1 MERHG
6 MNLPIAAWLV
16 AAAAAFAA
24 SPAATQEWP
33 ARSIRI
39 ISPLAPGGA
48 ADVLGRAVA
57 NQLSVD
63 LKQPVVVENRA
74 GGGGIVAAGLVA
86 RAAPDGYTL
95 FLGTAGTMTIT
106 PVLTKDLPY
115 DPIADFTPLT
125 IAVENPICLV
135 VHKSLPVDDV
145 AQLVAYA
152 KAHPGELSFGSSGTN
167 TSQHLAGELL
177 KRVAG
182 IDMVHVPYRGG
193 NPAMTDLLAG
203 RIPVLFATLSTTLP
217 HLDSGAIKILAMAEA
232 KQTASQ
238 AQIPTIGETVPGYA
252 LPSSWIG
259 FLAPAGM
266 RPALAGRI
274 NAALVK
280 AITEPTVHR
289 VLEQSGF
296 EVVTSTPEEFA
307 ATLKGAIA
315 RYRKIT
321 ADAGIAAQ

>member
-1 MERHG
+1 MS
-6 MNLPIAAWLV
+6 LLIAAWLV
-16 AAAAAFAA
+16 AAAGTLAV

-33 ARSIRI
+33 TRAIRI
-39 ISPLAPGGA
+39 VSPLAPGGA
-48 ADVLGRAVA
+48 ADVLGRTVA
-57 NQLSVD
+57 NQLSAD
-63 LKQPVVVENRA
+63 LRQPVVVENRG
-74 GGGGIVAAGLVA
+74 GGGGIAAAALVA

-125 IAVENPICLV
+125 IAVESPICLV

-167 TSQHLAGELL
+167 SSQHLAGELL
-177 KRVAG
+177 KSAAG

-203 RIPVLFATLSTTLP
+203 RISVLFATLSTTLP
-217 HLDSGAIKILAMAEA
+217 HLDSGAIRILAMAEA
-232 KQTASQ
+232 KRAASQ
-238 AQIPTIGETVPGYA
+238 PQIPTIGETVPGYA

-259 FLAPAGM
+259 FLAPAGL
-266 RPALAGRI
+266 RPALAGRM
-274 NAALVK
+274 NAAFVK
-280 AITEPTVHR
+280 AITQPSVRR

-307 ATLKGAIA
+307 ATLADAIA

-321 ADAGIAAQ
+321 ADAGITAQ

>member
-1 MERHG
+1 MR
-6 MNLPIAAWLV
+6 LPIAAWLI
-16 AAAAAFAA
+16 AAAVVLVAP
-24 SPAATQEWP
+24 PAPAQEWP
-33 ARSIRI
+33 TRPIRI

-57 NQLSVD
+57 NQLSAD

-106 PVLTKDLPY
+106 PVLTKDLPF

-135 VHKSLPVDDV
+135 VHKSLPVDSV

-177 KRVAG
+177 KSAAG

-217 HLDSGAIKILAMAEA
+217 HLASGTIKILAMVEA
-232 KQTASQ
+232 KRTASEP
-238 AQIPTIGETVPGYA
+238 QIPTIGESVPGYA

-259 FLAPAGM
+259 FLAPAGVP
-266 RPALAGRI
+266 PALAAHM
-274 NAALVK
+274 NAAFVK
-280 AITEPTVHR
+280 AITAPTVR
-289 VLEQSGF
+289 RLLEQSGF

-307 ATLKGAIA
+307 ATLKGAIE

-321 ADAGIAAQ
+321 AAAGIMAQ

>member
-1 MERHG
+1 MGRHR
-6 MNLPIAAWLV
+6 MNLPIAAWLL
-16 AAAAAFAA
+16 AAAAALAA
-24 SPAATQEWP
+24 SSAPAQEWP
-33 ARSIRI
+33 ARPIRI
-39 ISPLAPGGA
+39 VSPLAPGGA

-86 RAAPDGYTL
+86 RAVPDGHTL
-95 FLGTAGTMTIT
+95 FLGTAGAMTIT
-106 PVLTKDLPY
+106 PVLTRDVPF
-115 DPIADFTPLT
+115 DPVADFTPLT

-135 VHKSLPVDDV
+135 VHTSLPVENV
-145 AQLVAYA
+145 GELVAYA

-177 KRVAG
+177 KREAG

-203 RIPVLFATLSTTLP
+203 RIKVLFATLSTTLP
-217 HLDSGAIKILAMAEA
+217 YRDGGAIRILAMAEGRR
-232 KQTASQ
+232 TASQ
-238 AQIPTIGETVPGYA
+238 PKIPTIGETVAGYA

-259 FLAPAGM
+259 FLAPAGV
-266 RPALAGRI
+266 RPALAARM

-280 AITEPTVHR
+280 AITEPAVRR

-307 ATLKGAIA
+307 AILKSAIA
-315 RYRKIT
+315 RYRRIT
-321 ADAGIAAQ
+321 ADAGIMAQ

>member
-1 MERHG
+1 
-6 MNLPIAAWLV
+6 MNLPIAALLAAV
-16 AAAAAFAA
+16 AAALAA
-24 SPAATQEWP
+24 SPAPAQEWP
-33 ARSIRI
+33 ARPIRI
-39 ISPLAPGGA
+39 VSPLAPGGA

-57 NQLSVD
+57 NQLAVD
-63 LKQPVVVENRA
+63 LRQPVVVENRA

-95 FLGTAGTMTIT
+95 FLGTAGAMTIT
-106 PVLTKDLPY
+106 PVLTRDVPF

-125 IAVENPICLV
+125 VAVENPICLV
-135 VHKSLPVDDV
+135 VHKSLPVENV
-145 AQLVAYA
+145 GELVAYA

-177 KRVAG
+177 KREAG

-203 RIPVLFATLSTTLP
+203 RIKVLFATLSTTLP
-217 HLDSGAIKILAMAEA
+217 YRDGGAIRILAMAEG
-232 KQTASQ
+232 KRTASQ
-238 AQIPTIGETVPGYA
+238 PQIPTIGETVAGYA

-259 FLAPAGM
+259 FLAPAGL
-266 RPALAGRI
+266 RPALAGRM
-274 NAALVK
+274 NAAIVK
-280 AITEPTVHR
+280 AVMEPSVHR

-307 ATLKGAIA
+307 ATLKAAIA
-315 RYRKIT
+315 RYRRIT
-321 ADAGIAAQ
+321 ADAGIMAQ

>member
-1 MERHG
+1 
-6 MNLPIAAWLV
+6 MNLRIAVWLV
-16 AAAAAFAA
+16 SVTAALAA
-24 SPAATQEWP
+24 SPAAAQDWP
-33 ARSIRI
+33 ARAIRI

-57 NQLSVD
+57 NQLSAD
-63 LKQPVVVENRA
+63 LKQSVVVENRG

-106 PVLTKDLPY
+106 PVLTRDLPY

-125 IAVENPICLV
+125 VAVENPICLL

-167 TSQHLAGELL
+167 TSHHLAGELL
-177 KRVAG
+177 KSAAG

-203 RIPVLFATLSTTLP
+203 RVPVLFATLSTALA
-217 HLDSGAIKILAMAEA
+217 HLDSGAFRILAMVEA
-232 KQTASQ
+232 KRTASLP
-238 AQIPTIGETVPGYA
+238 QIATIGETVPGYA

-259 FLAPAGM
+259 FLAPAGLK
-266 RPALAGRI
+266 PALTGRL
-274 NAALVK
+274 NAALIRS
-280 AITEPTVHR
+280 ITAPTVR
-289 VLEQSGF
+289 PVLEQSGF
-296 EVVTSTPEEFA
+296 EVVTSTPEEFSA
-307 ATLKGAIA
+307 ILKGAIE

>member
-1 MERHG
+1 MR
-6 MNLPIAAWLV
+6 LPIAARLVV
-16 AAAAAFAA
+16 AAALLVA
-24 SPAATQEWP
+24 SSAPAQEWP
-33 ARSIRI
+33 ARTVRI

-57 NQLSVD
+57 NQLSGD

-106 PVLTKDLPY
+106 PVLTRDLPF
-115 DPIADFTPLT
+115 DPVADFTPLT

-135 VHKSLPVDDV
+135 VHKSLPVDNV

-177 KRVAG
+177 KSEAG

-203 RIPVLFATLSTTLP
+203 RIPVLFATLSTTLS
-217 HLDSGAIKILAMAEA
+217 HLDSGAIKILAMVEA
-232 KQTASQ
+232 KRTASQ
-238 AQIPTIGETVPGYA
+238 PQIPTIGETVPGYA

-259 FLAPAGM
+259 FLAPAGLP
-266 RPALAGRI
+266 PALAGRM
-274 NAALVK
+274 NAAFVK
-280 AITEPTVHR
+280 AITAPTVR
-289 VLEQSGF
+289 RLLERSGF
-296 EVVTSTPEEFA
+296 AVATSTPEEFA
-307 ATLKGAIA
+307 TTLKGAIE

-321 ADAGIAAQ
+321 ADAGITAQ

>member
-1 MERHG
+1 
-6 MNLPIAAWLV
+6 
-16 AAAAAFAA
+16 
-24 SPAATQEWP
+24 
-33 ARSIRI
+33 
-39 ISPLAPGGA
+39 LAPGGA

-57 NQLSVD
+57 NQLSAD
-63 LKQPVVVENRA
+63 LKQSVVVENRG

-135 VHKSLPVDDV
+135 VHKSLPADDV

-177 KRVAG
+177 KSEAG

-203 RIPVLFATLSTTLP
+203 RVPVLFATLSTALA
-217 HLDSGAIKILAMAEA
+217 HRDSGAFRILAMVEA
-232 KQTASQ
+232 KRTASQ
-238 AQIPTIGETVPGYA
+238 PQIPTIGETVAGYA

-266 RPALAGRI
+266 RPALAGRL
-274 NAALVK
+274 NAAFVK
-280 AITEPTVHR
+280 AITEPAVRR

-296 EVVTSTPEEFA
+296 EVVTSTPQQFA
-307 ATLKGAIA
+307 DTLKGAIA

>member
-1 MERHG
+1 

-16 AAAAAFAA
+16 AVAALAA
-24 SPAATQEWP
+24 SPGATQEWP

-95 FLGTAGTMTIT
+95 FLGTAGAMTIT

-135 VHKSLPVDDV
+135 VHKSLPVDNV

-177 KRVAG
+177 KSEAG

-203 RIPVLFATLSTTLP
+203 RVPVLFATLSTTLA
-217 HLDSGAIKILAMAEA
+217 HRDGGAIRILAMAEG
-232 KQTASQ
+232 KRTASQ
-238 AQIPTIGETVPGYA
+238 PQIPAIGETVPGYA
-252 LPSSWIG
+252 LPTSWIG
-259 FLAPAGM
+259 FLAPGGV

-280 AITEPTVHR
+280 AITEPAVRR

-296 EVVTSTPEEFA
+296 EVVTGTPEEFA
-307 ATLKGAIA
+307 ATLKSAIA

-321 ADAGIAAQ
+321 AAAGIAAQ